1 MNTTSSSL
9 DWTEPILYTILGDLY
24 LYGGLILIVLGTVS
38 SVINLA
44 VFIQKNLRQQP
55 CYIYFIARNI
65 WNLFFIY
72 LSLLYVTLVLG
83 FNIFPNSS
91 NLSYCHFSIYIS
103 LLCDTLS
110 PFYLILASIDRFC
123 ITSSKANL
131 RKRMTCR
138 FACLLSFFG
147 TIFWILFHIHAL
159 IYSKIVEIKH
169 NSFHCDLQTGLY
181 STLVTYYLLI
191 IKGILSPILL
201 ITFGILTTK
210 NLRNT
215 RRNTPVIYVIRIRKN
230 SPKIDQQIFMILI
243 KDIIVYLLFSSITA
257 IVLMYELITQHHTK
271 DFYEEEVEYFIR
283 HLSTFCVS
291 IPFCIGCYTNL
302 IVSKIF
308 RNEVKHILLCK

>member
-1 MNTTSSSL
+1 
-9 DWTEPILYTILGDLY
+9 
-24 LYGGLILIVLGTVS
+24 
-38 SVINLA
+38 
-44 VFIQKNLRQQP
+44 
-55 CYIYFIARNI
+55 
-65 WNLFFIY
+65 
-72 LSLLYVTLVLG
+72 
-83 FNIFPNSS
+83 
-91 NLSYCHFSIYIS
+91 
-103 LLCDTLS
+103 
-110 PFYLILASIDRFC
+110 LASIDRFC

-131 RKRMTCR
+131 RKRMTR
-138 FACLLSFFG
+138 RLACLLSFFG

>member
-1 MNTTSSSL
+1 MNTTTLSSH
-9 DWTEPILYTILGDLY
+9 WTESTLNTILENLY
-24 LYGGLILIVLGTVS
+24 QYGGLILIVLGTVS
-38 SVINLA
+38 SLINLA
-44 VFIQKNLRQQP
+44 VFLQKNLRKNP

-65 WNLFFIY
+65 WNIFFIY

-123 ITSSKANL
+123 MTSSNAHL
-131 RKRMTCR
+131 RRRMTCR
-138 FACLLSFFG
+138 LACLLSLFG

-159 IYSKIVEIKH
+159 IYSQIVEIKY

-181 STLVTYYLLI
+181 STLVTYYLLT

-201 ITFGILTTK
+201 ITFGLLITK
-210 NLRNT
+210 NLRT
-215 RRNTPVIYVIRIRKN
+215 IRRTTPVIHIIRITKISSR
-230 SPKIDQQIFMILI
+230 IDQQIVRLLI
-243 KDIIVYLLFSSITA
+243 KDIIVYLLFASITA
-257 IVLMYELITQHHTK
+257 IVLMYELITQHYTK
-271 DFYEEEVEYFIR
+271 DFQGEQVEYFIR
-283 HLSTFCVS
+283 YISTFCVS

-308 RNEVKHILLCK
+308 RNEVKYIILCK